1 MNSELVGFGMKCISG
16 GGGLGGGIWNDKN
29 YYYYYHY
36 ISLLWLVDV
45 EVNITC

>member
-16 GGGLGGGIWNDKN
+16 GGGLGGGICNDIH
-29 YYYYYHY
+29 YYYYHY